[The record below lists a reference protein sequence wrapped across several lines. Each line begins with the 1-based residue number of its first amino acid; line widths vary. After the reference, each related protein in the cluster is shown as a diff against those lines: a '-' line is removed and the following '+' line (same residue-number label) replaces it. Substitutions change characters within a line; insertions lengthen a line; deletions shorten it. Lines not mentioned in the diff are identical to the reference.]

1 MILQFSNIL
10 RLPILLIE
18 LFLEFRPDGFMY
30 DVLDRLLVD
39 AEGDNVSEG
48 LLQHIL
54 VMRGYSTKDEGKFNV
69 DEFLFAGSIETA

>member
-1 MILQFSNIL
+1 MH
-10 RLPILLIE
+10 
-18 LFLEFRPDGFMY
+18 